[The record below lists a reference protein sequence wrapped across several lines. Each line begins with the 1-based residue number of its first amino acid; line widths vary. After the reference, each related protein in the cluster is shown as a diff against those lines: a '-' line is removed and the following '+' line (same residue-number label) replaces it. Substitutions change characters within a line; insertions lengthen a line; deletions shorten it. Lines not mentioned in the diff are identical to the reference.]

1 MFFWQFSNLIS
12 SWIHGH
18 MAFIVI
24 VDAGTGHTMGW
35 SLIGKRSFFVNHLC
49 ESIAIGNKFQS
60 EMEVWHWFHWIE
72 LRAHKMGWGS
82 ISQKIDVWQQFSAK
96 IATCC
101 SAERV
106 SCSKV
111 ERSEKVRTELM
122 SEGPSFQLA
131 VYPLPLSTLY
141 QKKLSPQTK
150 EQRLQREFMSE
161 GPSFHL
167 MFTLCHS
174 QCTYS
179 ILESVMSL
187 TPHFLHVN
195 KQRSKDYE
203 RSWCLNAIT
212 SVVVLDANREQRMQT
227 KFIFDIP
234 SFIWLS
240 LTKKEQGARD
250 YKKGWSW
257 SPPALRG
264 RKETRANNN
273 FTQFSGAFLKYMTHS
288 WLVGRYEEMQF
299 CSFTVLHLC
308 TQRFSNTALKFT
320 THLIHSRKAYIVCIN
335 LS

>member
-1 MFFWQFSNLIS
+1 
-12 SWIHGH
+12 
-18 MAFIVI
+18 
-24 VDAGTGHTMGW
+24 
-35 SLIGKRSFFVNHLC
+35 
-49 ESIAIGNKFQS
+49 
-60 EMEVWHWFHWIE
+60 
-72 LRAHKMGWGS
+72 
-82 ISQKIDVWQQFSAK
+82 
-96 IATCC
+96 
-101 SAERV
+101 
-106 SCSKV
+106 
-111 ERSEKVRTELM
+111 
-122 SEGPSFQLA
+122 
-131 VYPLPLSTLY
+131 
-141 QKKLSPQTK
+141 
-150 EQRLQREFMSE
+150 MSE

-174 QCTYS
+174 QCTFS

-240 LTKKEQGARD
+240 LTEKEEGARD

-257 SPPALRG
+257 SPPALSLKLRG
-264 RKETRANNN
+264 RKETRAKNN
-273 FTQFSGAFLKYMTHS
+273 FTQFSGAFLKYMTHSS